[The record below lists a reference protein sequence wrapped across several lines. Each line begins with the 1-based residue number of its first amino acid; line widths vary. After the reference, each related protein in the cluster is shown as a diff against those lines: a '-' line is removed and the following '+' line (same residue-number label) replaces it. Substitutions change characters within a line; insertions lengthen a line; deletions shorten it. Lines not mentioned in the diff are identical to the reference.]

1 MNPVLSSL
9 RRWCLQPGVV
19 HLPPGAGGCFISLL
33 SESVLP
39 AHTPPCPHCSERSG
53 ELCVVYWAETCFRA
67 TEDIT
72 PRAPVSLPSVSA
84 QIWGVG
90 MESRETGHPPVPA
103 VVSHPTPPVPALE
116 LSTWRISDITPDY
129 TVASGPDRLLK
140 MIFPAQMLLNMFYIL
155 CALLDNP
162 LRGIASRSFTT
173 E

>member
-1 MNPVLSSL
+1 
-9 RRWCLQPGVV
+9 
-19 HLPPGAGGCFISLL
+19 
-33 SESVLP
+33 
-39 AHTPPCPHCSERSG
+39 
-53 ELCVVYWAETCFRA
+53 
-67 TEDIT
+67 
-72 PRAPVSLPSVSA
+72 
-84 QIWGVG
+84 

-116 LSTWRISDITPDY
+116 LSTWRISDITPGY